1 MTGSM
6 VMHRPVEGPVA
17 AGDGGGRPGSLD
29 RQLLLA
35 TSETRSD
42 DVASSNVELGQLHG
56 SATAGVQ
63 GAAEDKAST
72 RKSTP
77 GVESL
82 MPFSQLLPSLVE
94 VPALTLLSNPPSTAP
109 SNSDAEASLHAKLAN
124 CVLLNDASR
133 GVSASD
139 EEDDIFWLEDE
150 SQNGNRSHP
159 FSAAMPDHPNER
171 TAALEMNVAD
181 DPELARL
188 GGIPPAERVF
198 MYLQVSTSLLPTA
211 FKMSELV
218 SMSDGIKIYF
228 LCTENTVCGGRCG
241 GVVLVIGTACK

>member
-109 SNSDAEASLHAKLAN
+109 SNSDAEASLCMQNLPTVCCSMMLAG
-124 CVLLNDASR
+124 VFLLQMRRMTFFGWRMSPRMAIEVTHFLR
-133 GVSASD
+133 PCQITQMKG
-139 EEDDIFWLEDE
+139 
-150 SQNGNRSHP
+150 
-159 FSAAMPDHPNER
+159 
-171 TAALEMNVAD
+171 
-181 DPELARL
+181 
-188 GGIPPAERVF
+188 
-198 MYLQVSTSLLPTA
+198 LLPL
-211 FKMSELV
+211 K
-218 SMSDGIKIYF
+218 
-228 LCTENTVCGGRCG
+228 
-241 GVVLVIGTACK
+241 